1 MTIEIEHNYPA
12 DFLPD
17 DQTIIENVIHTAL
30 DYEKCPYEV
39 QVFVLLTDDEEIR
52 QMNRDHRG
60 IDRATDV
67 LSFPTVSYEQPGD
80 FSVIESQKNDLIDP
94 DTGHIMFGD
103 IVINENRVRS
113 QALEF
118 GHSTRREF
126 SFLVAH
132 SMLHLCGYDHME
144 EEEARVMEEK
154 QEKALTELGITRN

>member
-67 LSFPTVSYEQPGD
+67 LSFPMTEYPIPGD
-80 FSVIESQKNDLIDP
+80 FSDVEDREP
-94 DTGHIMFGD
+94 DAFHPATGELMLGD
-103 IVINENRVRS
+103 IIISMDRMAA
-113 QALEF
+113 QAEEY
-118 GHSTRREF
+118 GHSRIRELA
-126 SFLVAH
+126 FLTAH
-132 SMLHLCGYDHME
+132 SMLHLMGYDHMVDE
-144 EEEARVMEEK
+144 ERLVMEQR
-154 QEKALTELGITRN
+154 QEEILAICGYSR

>member
-67 LSFPTVSYEQPGD
+67 LSFPMLEYDTPGD
-80 FSVIESQKNDLIDP
+80 FEGLDEKSPDAFNPETGDYEVKAVGKPVKVI
-94 DTGHIMFGD
+94 
-103 IVINENRVRS
+103 
-113 QALEF
+113 
-118 GHSTRREF
+118 
-126 SFLVAH
+126 
-132 SMLHLCGYDHME
+132 
-144 EEEARVMEEK
+144 
-154 QEKALTELGITRN
+154 